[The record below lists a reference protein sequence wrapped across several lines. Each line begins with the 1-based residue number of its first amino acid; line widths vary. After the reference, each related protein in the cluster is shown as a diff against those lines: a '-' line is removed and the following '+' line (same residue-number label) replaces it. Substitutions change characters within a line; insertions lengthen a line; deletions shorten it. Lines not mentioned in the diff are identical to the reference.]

1 MADEPK
7 PTSTKPQSFCDATW
21 SPVSYGWQPSV
32 LYNQHFGLPP
42 LLDSRDLSWMENLFR
57 KLGSSSWRGYTRASR
72 VMSIKVHRELSEGVS
87 EVYTEQCK
95 WTVSLDVNHFAPTEL
110 IVRTQTGFLVI
121 EGKHEERQDEH
132 GYISRCFTRKYK
144 LPSGVDVETM
154 QSFLTGDGILT
165 VEAKLTSV
173 PQPADITIPVQVEAP
188 TVEGKQEDDLQ
199 GEETAEG
206 EGIPPSERD
215 DSQPTVPP
223 GAETKPE
230 DESEAQQPESDDR
243 LHPTAPTVE
252 GEEEPTPSTAEEGQP
267 EEKAQKELMPEE
279 EQVEVSEEK
288 VEDAGEAPEE
298 VQEPAEQ
305 PEAAQAPDTVTS
317 QLEEKAEAVSDGDVQ
332 EPEGEGE
339 VQLAEAEIEQPAT
352 GQTQEEIPS
361 QLEVQPEVVP
371 EEMMQTKSQA
381 K

>member
-1 MADEPK
+1 MLSMADDPK

-21 SPVSYGWQPSV
+21 SPVSYGWQPSL

-57 KLGSSSWRGYTRASR
+57 KLGSSSWPGYTRASR
-72 VMSIKVHRELSEGVS
+72 VMSMKVHRELSEGVS

-110 IVRTQTGFLVI
+110 TVRTQSGFLVI

-144 LPSGVDVETM
+144 LLSGVDAETIR
-154 QSFLTGDGILT
+154 SFLTGDGILT
-165 VEAKLTSV
+165 VEAKLTSA

-206 EGIPPSERD
+206 EGIPPSEQD
-215 DSQPTVPP
+215 ASQSTVPP
-223 GAETKPE
+223 GLEKKPE
-230 DESEAQQPESDDR
+230 DESEAQPTESDER
-243 LHPTAPTVE
+243 LHPTAPAIE
-252 GEEEPTPSTAEEGQP
+252 GEETPKPSTAAESQQ
-267 EEKAQKELMPEE
+267 EEKPEKEPMPEE
-279 EQVEVSEEK
+279 EQQQVSEEK

-298 VQEPAEQ
+298 AQESTEQ
-305 PEAAQAPDTVTS
+305 PEAVQDPYTVTP

-339 VQLAEAEIEQPAT
+339 VQLAEAESEQPAT

-361 QLEVQPEVVP
+361 QLEVQPQVVL
-371 EEMMQTKSQA
+371 EEKMEA